1 MDSMATAVTIP
12 CLFRSI
18 YIFCSVIGGKQ
29 GERNTNV
36 SVVSLKTLSLD
47 WLLVTILK
55 VSEMDFSCKAI

>member
-12 CLFRSI
+12 SLFGSI

-36 SVVSLKTLSLD
+36 SVTKDIITWLVVSNNIKSI
-47 WLLVTILK
+47 WNG
-55 VSEMDFSCKAI
+55 F